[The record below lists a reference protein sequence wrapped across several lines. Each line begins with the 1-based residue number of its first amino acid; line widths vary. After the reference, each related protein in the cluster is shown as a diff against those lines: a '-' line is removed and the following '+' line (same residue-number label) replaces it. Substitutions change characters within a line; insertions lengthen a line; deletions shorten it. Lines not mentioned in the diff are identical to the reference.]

1 MRLSDR
7 GVVSVDVVIEVLFS
21 ILTAILLGMIYRLM
35 TWLTRL
41 EKQIIELKTD
51 MKWLKAY
58 ILKTNGNNQGDKD
71 GVATDN
77 TDV

>member
-1 MRLSDR
+1 M
-7 GVVSVDVVIEVLFS
+7 DVVIEVLFS

-58 ILKTNGNNQGDKD
+58 ILKINGSNTGDRYENTQ
-71 GVATDN
+71 VDN
-77 TDV
+77 DT

>member
-1 MRLSDR
+1 
-7 GVVSVDVVIEVLFS
+7 VDVVIEVLFS

-58 ILKTNGNNQGDKD
+58 ILKINGNNTGDRYENTQ
-71 GVATDN
+71 VDN
-77 TDV
+77 DT

>member
-1 MRLSDR
+1 VRLSDR
-7 GVVSVDVVIEVLFS
+7 KVVNVDMVIEVLFS

-58 ILKTNGNNQGDKD
+58 ILKINGNNQGDMHENTQ
-71 GVATDN
+71 VDN
-77 TDV
+77 NT

>member
-1 MRLSDR
+1 VRLSDR

-58 ILKTNGNNQGDKD
+58 ILKINGNNQGDKD
-71 GVATDN
+71 GVTTDN
-77 TDV
+77 ADV

>member
-1 MRLSDR
+1 
-7 GVVSVDVVIEVLFS
+7 VVSVDVVIEVLFS

-58 ILKTNGNNQGDKD
+58 ILKTNDNNQGDKD
-71 GVATDN
+71 GDTPNSNV
-77 TDV
+77 